1 MPSSFPHPRPPPPA
15 SLSSLPFLSSLD
27 GRSQAAAAKAPRA
40 AAARFCVCRPSQQQP
55 GRSLATLPGPGPP
68 PAASFRGRSASP
80 LSFPSGPKLC
90 PKVFDSFPVSLPAA
104 QCESCELAFLWI
116 RTSGDTA
123 ESRSQGQCCHSAT
136 AGEVP
141 GGPQTTADLLSRR
154 VAEDA
159 FLVPRRRGGT
169 WDGVVPGVEGV
180 CPPPDS
186 CLGKGRGLRG
196 ERGPARPPSDA
207 RTLPR
212 LGSSTAQESR
222 VFTQTLAQPHAAR
235 KKRGTG
241 ETVSQASESA
251 ESTASVLLGAPPPP
265 PSFISGVG
273 RTCTP
278 QASCGGSMKL
288 RGTHTAGTQRG
299 PLAARPLPPHSQ
311 SAELFRERK

>member
-1 MPSSFPHPRPPPPA
+1 MSVAPPSSSPAAPWQLCQDRGPRPPR
-15 SLSSLPFLSSLD
+15 PF
-27 GRSQAAAAKAPRA
+27 
-40 AAARFCVCRPSQQQP
+40 V
-55 GRSLATLPGPGPP
+55 
-68 PAASFRGRSASP
+68 GRSASP

-116 RTSGDTA
+116 RTSGDMA

-196 ERGPARPPSDA
+196 ERGPAALRCPDA
-207 RTLPR
+207 PAPR
-212 LGSSTAQESR
+212 LQHSSGVTGFHANPGTTARSTEEAWYWGNSVTGLRIRGVDCQCVTRCPPHPSPAIIHLRSGKNVHPTGFLWGLDEAPWHPHSR
-222 VFTQTLAQPHAAR
+222 DTAR
-235 KKRGTG
+235 SPRR
-241 ETVSQASESA
+241 Q
-251 ESTASVLLGAPPPP
+251 APPAPR
-265 PSFISGVG
+265 SVC
-273 RTCTP
+273 R
-278 QASCGGSMKL
+278 AV
-288 RGTHTAGTQRG
+288 
-299 PLAARPLPPHSQ
+299 
-311 SAELFRERK
+311 

>member
-1 MPSSFPHPRPPPPA
+1 MGDHRLQLPRRREPRPP
-15 SLSSLPFLSSLD
+15 
-27 GRSQAAAAKAPRA
+27 
-40 AAARFCVCRPSQQQP
+40 RFCVCRPSQQQP

-104 QCESCELAFLWI
+104 QCESCRLAFLWI

-196 ERGPARPPSDA
+196 EHRPAALRCPDA
-207 RTLPR
+207 PAPR
-212 LGSSTAQESR
+212 LQHSSGVKGFHANPGTTARSTEEAWWENS
-222 VFTQTLAQPHAAR
+222 VL
-235 KKRGTG
+235 
-241 ETVSQASESA
+241 SQASESA
-251 ESTASVLLGAPPPP
+251 ESTASVLLGAPPTPPP
-265 PSFISGVG
+265 PSLISGVG